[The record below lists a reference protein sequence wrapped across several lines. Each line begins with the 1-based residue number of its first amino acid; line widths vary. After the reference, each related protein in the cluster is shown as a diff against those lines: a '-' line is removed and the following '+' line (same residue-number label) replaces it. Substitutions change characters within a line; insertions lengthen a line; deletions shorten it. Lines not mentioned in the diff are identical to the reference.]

1 MKNLLINRALAAK
14 KHKLFALFLALV
26 AGIGTVLAQCTDVN
40 SDIRI
45 NGIYYLFDSSTLT
58 AAVASPCHEN
68 GYSGAVIIP
77 STVTYQGKTYDVTK
91 ILFTAFYYNNNLKS
105 VTIPNS
111 VVEVGGLAFSNCPNL
126 TSVNF
131 PNSITEINYT
141 YPYVDNCPSLT
152 SPIYNQH
159 FFMYLPTS
167 YSGAY
172 TIPDGI
178 EIINCSAFCGCT
190 SLTSIEIP
198 NSVTS
203 IGWSAFKNCSSLT
216 SIEIPNSVTSIGMSA
231 FYGCTG
237 LTSVTIPNS
246 VTSIGRSAF
255 YGCTGLTSVTIPNSV
270 TSIGEYAFDN
280 CSSLTSIYVPC
291 GEIDRFKQMLSAY
304 GDKVQYAPLPYNLT
318 ILSSELGQIKTS
330 DICEE
335 FLMTAVPN
343 YGYHFTQW
351 SDGITE
357 NPRMITFSKDTTF
370 AAEYAKNTY
379 SIETQANNQGWG
391 TTAGDGAALYQEQ
404 LQISATPNYGY
415 HFVQWNDGNTEN
427 PRSVV
432 LTQDTTFT
440 VTFAKN
446 VYSITKVANST
457 QGSIS
462 GASQAEYLDNV
473 ELTAVPNYGYH
484 FTKWLDGNIDNPR
497 SFVITGDTTFT
508 AEFAKNTYTIT
519 TSSTNSE
526 WGTTSGGGAALYQ
539 EQLQISA
546 TPNYGYHFDHWNDGN
561 TANPRTVTVT
571 EDKTYQAIFAKNV
584 YSVIKVAN
592 STQGTIS
599 GASQAEYL
607 DNVELTAVPNYGYHF
622 TKWLD
627 GNIDNPR
634 SFVITGDTT
643 FTAEFAKNTYTITTS
658 STNSE
663 WGTTSGG
670 GAALYQEQ
678 LQISATPNY
687 GYHFDHWN
695 DGNTANP
702 RTVTVT
708 EDKTYQAIFAK
719 NVYSVIK
726 VANSTQGTIS
736 GASQAEYLDN
746 VELTATSN
754 YGYYFA
760 QWSDGVMENPR
771 SFVITR
777 DTTFT
782 AEFALDR
789 TGTCGNNLA
798 LTWTYNP
805 EKKVLTIEGNG
816 AFVENIQCGVEAR
829 PILEKVI
836 IGKGVTA
843 MNSAAFTGCP
853 NLTAVEWNATDG
865 GDCTAC
871 PFPTSVTS
879 VTLSNGVEHI
889 PAYLCN
895 GLTGITSIVI
905 PSSVKSIGDYAFANI
920 NSRKINDIVL
930 PSEIISIGDYAF
942 AGNTYIEQIDFGKS
956 LEFIGAYAFQGCSRV
971 MTMTCLAEMT
981 PDVGT
986 DGLAS
991 ISSNADLYVLSS
1003 ALRKYQ
1009 VDPNWSRFLL
1019 KELGAKE
1026 ETTINQVIVVPGD
1039 NIAIFTWPT
1048 TDGAGSYTIQITKD
1062 GELVCTL
1069 IFNSNGQLTGI
1080 AFAPS
1085 RDGTATAPAATLS
1098 VAGMSFTV
1106 TGLNSASKYAYSLAV
1121 ADDDNKE
1128 LVSYHGEFATTGYEG
1143 EVTPGGEPERP
1154 GGGGTTSVDQLNV
1167 QSSMSNVKYI
1177 KDGQLFIRQGDK
1189 IFNAHGARVK

>member
-1 MKNLLINRALAAK
+1 MKT
-14 KHKLFALFLALV
+14 KLFTFFLALIASVGTTFAWDYEQVQIGILYYNLDATNKSAEV
-26 AGIGTVLAQCTDVN
+26 AKP
-40 SDIRI
+40 S
-45 NGIYYLFDSSTLT
+45 NG
-58 AAVASPCHEN
+58 VH
-68 GYSGAVIIP
+68 YSGNVVIP
-77 STVTYQGKTYDVTK
+77 SSVTYKSTTYNVTS
-91 ILFTAFYYNNNLKS
+91 IGYQAFYNCSGLTS

-111 VVEVGGLAFSNCPNL
+111 VTGIGDYAFYGCSNLTGVRISDLAAWCNISFSSSSANPLCYVHHLYINDQEVTELTIPSSVTSIGNYAFYNCSGL
-126 TSVNF
+126 TSV
-131 PNSITEINYT
+131 
-141 YPYVDNCPSLT
+141 
-152 SPIYNQH
+152 
-159 FFMYLPTS
+159 
-167 YSGAY
+167 
-172 TIPDGI
+172 TIP
-178 EIINCSAFCGCT
+178 S
-190 SLTSIEIP
+190 SVTSIGNCAFSGCSGLTGELVIP

-203 IGWSAFKNCSSLT
+203 IGYDAFQGCSSLT
-216 SIEIPNSVTSIGMSA
+216 SVTIPNSVTSIGGHAFQNVPNVIYEGTLTSSDNWGARNINGYVDGWLVYRDNTKSILLVCSPAAIGEIVIPNSVTSIGTNAFQGCTGLTSVTLNSNAIVSKTYTSSSNISSFFGTQVTEYVIGNDVTSIGDYA
-231 FYGCTG
+231 FYNCSGLTSVTIGNSVTSIRKRAFSGCSG

-246 VTSIGRSAF
+246 VTSIGDYAF
-255 YGCTGLTSVTIPNSV
+255 YGCSGLTGELVIPNSV
-270 TSIGEYAFDN
+270 TSIGYDAFQG
-280 CSSLTSIYVPC
+280 CSSLTSVTIGSGVTSIEGYAFYNCTGLTSVVIEAVNPPTQINYIFGSCSNLSSIYVPC
-291 GEIDRFKQMLSAY
+291 GTLGAYKQSWR
-304 GDKVQYAPLPYNLT
+304 GYADHIKYHPLEYT
-318 ILSSELGQIKTS
+318 IIGNVNIAAAGIVTVPPT
-330 DICEE
+330 ICDD
-335 FLMTAVPN
+335 TI
-343 YGYHFTQW
+343 
-351 SDGITE
+351 IT
-357 NPRMITFSKDTTF
+357 
-370 AAEYAKNTY
+370 
-379 SIETQANNQGWG
+379 
-391 TTAGDGAALYQEQ
+391 
-404 LQISATPNYGY
+404 ATPNYGY
-415 HFVQWNDGNTEN
+415 HFVQWSDGNTDN
-427 PRSVV
+427 PRTIV
-432 LTQDTTFT
+432 LTQ
-440 VTFAKN
+440 
-446 VYSITKVANST
+446 
-457 QGSIS
+457 
-462 GASQAEYLDNV
+462 
-473 ELTAVPNYGYH
+473 
-484 FTKWLDGNIDNPR
+484 
-497 SFVITGDTTFT
+497 DTTFT
-508 AEFAKNTYTIT
+508 AEFAKNEYTIAT
-519 TSSTNSE
+519 ESANPD
-526 WGTTSGGGAALYQ
+526 WGTTAGDGSALYLD
-539 EQLQISA
+539 ELEISA
-546 TPNYGYHFDHWNDGN
+546 IANYCYHFDHWHDGN

-584 YSVIKVAN
+584 YSITKVAN
-592 STQGTIS
+592 STQGSIS
-599 GASQAEYL
+599 G
-607 DNVELTAVPNYGYHF
+607 V
-622 TKWLD
+622 
-627 GNIDNPR
+627 
-634 SFVITGDTT
+634 
-643 FTAEFAKNTYTITTS
+643 
-658 STNSE
+658 
-663 WGTTSGG
+663 
-670 GAALYQEQ
+670 
-678 LQISATPNY
+678 
-687 GYHFDHWN
+687 
-695 DGNTANP
+695 
-702 RTVTVT
+702 
-708 EDKTYQAIFAK
+708 
-719 NVYSVIK
+719 
-726 VANSTQGTIS
+726 
-736 GASQAEYLDN
+736 SQAEYLDN

-754 YGYYFA
+754 YGYHFA
-760 QWSDGVMENPR
+760 QWSDGVKENPR
-771 SFVITR
+771 SFVITS

-805 EKKVLTIEGNG
+805 DKKVLTIEGND

-853 NLTAVEWNATDG
+853 NLTAVEWNAMDG

-956 LEFIGAYAFQGCSRV
+956 LEFIGANAFHGCSRV

-1048 TDGAGSYTIQITKD
+1048 TDDAGSYTIQITKD

-1069 IFNSNGQLTGI
+1069 IFNENGQLAGI
-1080 AFAPS
+1080 AFSPS
-1085 RDGTATAPAATLS
+1085 RDGASTAPAATLS

-1121 ADDDNKE
+1121 ADDNNKE
-1128 LVSYHGEFATTGYEG
+1128 LVSYHGEFATTGYQG

-1177 KDGQLFIRQGDK
+1177 KDGQLFIRRGNEL
-1189 IFNAHGARVK
+1189 FNAQGARVE

>member
-607 DNVELTAVPNYGYHF
+607 DNVELTA
-622 TKWLD
+622 
-627 GNIDNPR
+627 
-634 SFVITGDTT
+634 
-643 FTAEFAKNTYTITTS
+643 
-658 STNSE
+658 
-663 WGTTSGG
+663 
-670 GAALYQEQ
+670 
-678 LQISATPNY
+678 
-687 GYHFDHWN
+687 
-695 DGNTANP
+695 
-702 RTVTVT
+702 
-708 EDKTYQAIFAK
+708 
-719 NVYSVIK
+719 
-726 VANSTQGTIS
+726 
-736 GASQAEYLDN
+736 
-746 VELTATSN
+746 TSN